1 MGVEAARGKAGGGGA
16 FPLDNVDGWRGPTA
30 SQAAGLTLAAARAIV
45 AAVQA
50 EARELGVA
58 MSVAV
63 VDAGD
68 QLVAFERMDAAD
80 LVGVTLARDKAF
92 TALVNRMPTRDLAP
106 IVQPGAEFYGYE
118 SIAGG
123 RTIVFAGG
131 MPLERDGV
139 LVGAVGVS
147 GGDAAQ
153 DQRAVEAGVSAFGRG

>member
-1 MGVEAARGKAGGGGA
+1 MITERY
-16 FPLDNVDGWRGPTA
+16 PIDNVDGWRGPTA
-30 SQAAGLTLAAARAIV
+30 SQATGLTLAAARAIV
-45 AAVQA
+45 DAVQGV
-50 EARELGVA
+50 ARELGVA
-58 MSVAV
+58 MSCAV

-68 QLVAFERMDAAD
+68 QLVVFERMDAAD
-80 LVGVTLARDKAF
+80 LVGITLARDKAF

-106 IVQPGAEFYGYE
+106 LVQPGTEFYGYE

-147 GGDAAQ
+147 GGDSAQ
-153 DQRAVEAGVSAFGRG
+153 DQQAVDAGVRGFSGA

>member
-1 MGVEAARGKAGGGGA
+1 MAEATTGGGSG
-16 FPLDNVDGWRGPTA
+16 LDNVDSWRGPTA
-30 SQAAGLTLAAARAIV
+30 SQAAGLTLGAARSMI

-50 EARELGVA
+50 EARQMAVA
-58 MSVAV
+58 MSCAV
-63 VDAGD
+63 VDSGD
-68 QLVAFERMDAAD
+68 KLVAFERMDGAD
-80 LVGVTLARDKAF
+80 LVGITLARDKAF

-153 DQRAVEAGVSAFGRG
+153 DQRAVEAGVSAFGAD